1 VWRSYRR
8 GSAIAEGG
16 NSTAATRNMIVWL
29 NEAAGESPATI
40 RAAIAAMLRGGPQKQ
55 TPAKIARSFLPWERA
70 ATLLFER

>member
-1 VWRSYRR
+1 
-8 GSAIAEGG
+8 
-16 NSTAATRNMIVWL
+16 MIVWL

-40 RAAIAAMLRGGPQKQ
+40 RAAIAAMLRGGPQKR